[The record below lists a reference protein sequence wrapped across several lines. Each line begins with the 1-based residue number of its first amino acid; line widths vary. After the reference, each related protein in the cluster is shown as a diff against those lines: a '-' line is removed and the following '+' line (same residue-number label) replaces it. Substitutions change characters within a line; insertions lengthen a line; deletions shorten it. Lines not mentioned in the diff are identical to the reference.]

1 MHLYPCL
8 VVLLSHWSP
17 HLQSGVQGAFASP
30 ISTAEGSA
38 ADLKGTSTGSAN
50 RPASQL
56 AFAAAHQD
64 SPANLA
70 LCDGTNKATSSDPAA
85 HTASVTDHAHERLQ
99 QKGAASSDRAY
110 NLSTLASRSSGTS
123 FAANQSHVA
132 TDGVVGASVPTS
144 QSSPSQE
151 PFAEPQPFGSPSAIP
166 LLLQPEQATPTGRHA
181 AASPDQAAAP
191 TNSWSSLWT
200 EPLESPDQATAPGPL
215 PEPDSSSDLLPSASQ
230 HEEASSLWADQAG
243 ASTDPIDRLRVAPL
257 DDTVLATGLSHQ
269 QQQPADMP
277 DEEISALL
285 QHSPQP
291 ADLPDQ
297 AVDESPCVSPFAT
310 QLPDQDAVSV
320 SSLSVEVSEVANQAA
335 VEPGS
340 VQGMVSDLPAEAT
353 SCTDA
358 LCQEPSGEPDQAMT
372 ATASL
377 TQQSSEL
384 PFQADPS
391 GTGMGSLPDQ
401 ATTPELI
408 SSVSG
413 QATTPCLNRGLLDQA
428 MTPELK
434 TRLPGLATLPHI
446 PQQGS
451 ARGVSATPKT
461 GGARDFGS
469 WWTPKGLTPAW
480 MKMKTPAWV
489 KKMRQPDMV
498 CK

>member
-1 MHLYPCL
+1 M
-8 VVLLSHWSP
+8 
-17 HLQSGVQGAFASP
+17 
-30 ISTAEGSA
+30 AEGSA
-38 ADLKGTSTGSAN
+38 ADIKGTSTGSASG
-50 RPASQL
+50 PASQL
-56 AFAAAHQD
+56 AFAAANQD
-64 SPANLA
+64 SPATSA
-70 LCDGTNKATSSDPAA
+70 LYPGTNKATSSSSAA
-85 HTASVTDHAHERLQ
+85 HTVSVTDHAHVALQ
-99 QKGAASSDRAY
+99 HNRAASSGGAH
-110 NLSTLASRSSGTS
+110 NVSTLASSTSGTS
-123 FAANQSHVA
+123 YAAIQSHVA
-132 TDGVVGASVPTS
+132 TDCMAEAPMSTN
-144 QSSPSQE
+144 QSSPPQD

-166 LLLQPEQATPTGRHA
+166 LLPQPEQATPTGRHA

-191 TNSWSSLWT
+191 NNSWSSLWT

-215 PEPDSSSDLLPSASQ
+215 PEPDLSSDLLPSASQ
-230 HEEASSLWADQAG
+230 HEEASSLQADQAG
-243 ASTDPIDRLRVAPL
+243 ASTDPIDRLHVAPL
-257 DDTVLATGLSHQ
+257 DDTPVSTGLSHQ

-291 ADLPDQ
+291 AGLPDQ
-297 AVDESPCVSPFAT
+297 AVDESPCDTPFAT

-320 SSLSVEVSEVANQAA
+320 SSLSVEVSDIANQAA
-335 VEPGS
+335 VEPSS
-340 VQGMVSDLPAEAT
+340 VQGMVSELPDEAT
-353 SCTDA
+353 SCADA

-372 ATASL
+372 VTASL
-377 TQQSSEL
+377 TQQSSDL
-384 PFQADPS
+384 PVQAGPS

-413 QATTPCLNRGLLDQA
+413 QATTPLLNRSLLDQA
-428 MTPELK
+428 LTPELK

-446 PQQGS
+446 PQQAS

-461 GGARDFGS
+461 GGAREFGS

-498 CK
+498 CT